1 MQNPGAVPLNPGIVE
16 RIIGLALHDS
26 HASVGEAAVS
36 ALGTLH
42 NEPRVEVTLQTI
54 SQQECDSTVLAI
66 AQRILAAYSGRSTT

>member
-1 MQNPGAVPLNPGIVE
+1 MQNPGAVPLNPDIVE

-26 HASVGEAAVS
+26 HTSVREAAVS

-54 SQQECDSTVLAI
+54 L
-66 AQRILAAYSGRSTT
+66 